1 MIFVDESYTY
11 VSNMHSRNDNR
22 YAKRGASAPLF
33 LSTTTLLAVL
43 VCSFPTYSQTV
54 DMSTLAQCIALETEE
69 LKLRCFEAII
79 ASGGT
84 GSEEEVTASNLSVAV
99 APAPGEA
106 VSDIV
111 GEPDPAVTP
120 GSAVNASSSVVS
132 AAESDPDASSTAVSA
147 AVAGTSLAA
156 LSNASTAAA
165 PENEDEVGK
174 EHLRQPEK
182 LAGGGD
188 ALLRAT
194 VVEVTKGRN
203 DVLHFQM
210 DNGQVWRQ
218 NEARNFSYPKNR
230 DFVVSISRGVMGDYR
245 LRIGDNGRMVRIR
258 RVK

>member
-84 GSEEEVTASNLSVAV
+84 GTEEEVTASNLSVAV
-99 APAPGEA
+99 APAPEEA

-132 AAESDPDASSTAVSA
+132 AAESDSDASSTAVSA

-156 LSNASTAAA
+156 LSNASTAA

-182 LAGGGD
+182 LAGGDD

>member
-1 MIFVDESYTY
+1 MRA
-11 VSNMHSRNDNR
+11 SRKKPNLDDILPSIR
-22 YAKRGASAPLF
+22 ERG
-33 LSTTTLLAVL
+33 VL
-43 VCSFPTYSQTV
+43 VPLLV
-54 DMSTLAQCIALETEE
+54 
-69 LKLRCFEAII
+69 RP
-79 ASGGT
+79 
-84 GSEEEVTASNLSVAV
+84 N
-99 APAPGEA
+99 
-106 VSDIV
+106 

-120 GSAVNASSSVVS
+120 GSDS
-132 AAESDPDASSTAVSA
+132 DASSTAVSA

-156 LSNASTAAA
+156 LSNASTAA

-182 LAGGGD
+182 LAGGDD

>member
-33 LSTTTLLAVL
+33 LSVTTLLAIL

-54 DMSTLAQCIALETEE
+54 DMSALEQCIALETEE

-79 ASGGT
+79 ASVGT
-84 GSEEEVTASNLSVAV
+84 GTEEEVTASNLSVAV
-99 APAPGEA
+99 VPVPEES
-106 VSDIV
+106 VPDTI

-120 GSAVNASSSVVS
+120 GSAGNASSSVVS
-132 AAESDPDASSTAVSA
+132 AAESDPGASSTAVSA
-147 AVAGTSLAA
+147 AVVGTSLAA
-156 LSNASTAAA
+156 LSNASTAAS
-165 PENEDEVGK
+165 ENEDEVGK

-182 LAGGGD
+182 LAGGDDD

-203 DVLHFQM
+203 DILYFQM

-230 DFVVSISRGVMGDYR
+230 DFDVSISRGMMGDYR